1 MLKKIPEEIE
11 YEKSSKSFISSPDSV
26 IEIQNSSTILRL
38 NQALFEKDYEI
49 IQLRDALEKERKQN
63 QEKIKIMQDTIS
75 KFRQNYKDYRNFL
88 LESTEK
94 IMKTQVE
101 TVLLENEFK
110 GIKNIKDACNSP
122 IEVENDMNED
132 AYETKD
138 VQLSPLKIELANACT
153 SPFVLT
159 VKTNQLLNGSNQR
172 KPFHPGK
179 DLKKSPI
186 SHRTR
191 KAGKKK

>member
-11 YEKSSKSFISSPDSV
+11 YEKSSKSLISSPNSV
-26 IEIQNSSTILRL
+26 IEIYNNSIISKL
-38 NQALFEKDYEI
+38 NQTLLEKDYEI

-88 LESTEK
+88 LESNEK

-101 TVLLENEFK
+101 VVMLENEFK
-110 GIKNIKDACNSP
+110 GIKDIQDACNSP
-122 IEVENDMNED
+122 IKLEDDMNKN
-132 AYETKD
+132 AYETQD
-138 VQLSPLKIELANACT
+138 AQLSPLKIEMTNSCT
-153 SPFVLT
+153 SPIVLT
-159 VKTNQLLNGSNQR
+159 IKTNQVLNGNNQR

-179 DLKKSPI
+179 VLKKSPI
-186 SHRTR
+186 SNRTR
-191 KAGKKK
+191 KAGNRN